1 LPEHRSMQTRSPAD
15 SSVRPQDDPWDM
27 ALRQFAHAADRLS
40 LKRGIREYLAR
51 PHREFTVR
59 FPVSMDDGSVQMFT
73 GYRTLHNGVL
83 GPAKGGLRYSP
94 QVRVS
99 EVRALAMWMTWKCA
113 LNHLP
118 YGGAK
123 GGVTCDPQTLS
134 AGELER
140 LTRRYA
146 TEISVVIG
154 PHQDIPAPDVGTNAQ
169 VMAWFMDTYSM
180 HRGYSI
186 PTVVTGKPVVIG
198 GSAGRLEATGR
209 GVMIAAREAA
219 RFRGLP
225 FAGARVVVQG
235 SGNVGGVA
243 AHLLHA
249 AGCTVVGL
257 SDVRG
262 GIHAPDGFDPDAALR
277 YARDT
282 GSLAGFPGTDWV
294 SNSELLELP
303 CDVLVPAAIE
313 GQITSSNADRIQ
325 AQMIV
330 EGANGP
336 TTPDADD
343 ILERR
348 GVLVVPDI
356 LANAGGVIVS
366 YFEWVQDLQ
375 SYFWSEDEINANLER
390 LMVRSFDAVTHFAA
404 EQDVSLRTGAL
415 IFAVKRVAD
424 ALMIRGIYP

>member
-1 LPEHRSMQTRSPAD
+1 MQTHSPAD
-15 SSVRPQDDPWDM
+15 AAIVPQDDPWEM
-27 ALRQFAHAADRLS
+27 ALRQFSHAADRLA

-59 FPVSMDDGSVQMFT
+59 FPVSMDDGSVRMFT

-94 QVRVS
+94 EVRVS

-113 LNHLP
+113 LHHLP

-123 GGVTCDPQTLS
+123 GGVTCDPGALS
-134 AGELER
+134 PAELEH

-146 TEISVVIG
+146 TEISLVIG

-169 VMAWFMDTYSM
+169 IMAWFMDTYSM

-186 PTVVTGKPVVIG
+186 PTVVTGKPVAIG

-209 GVMIAAREAA
+209 GVMICCREAA
-219 RFRGLP
+219 RVRDFPLV
-225 FAGARVVVQG
+225 GARVVVQG

-243 AHLLHA
+243 ARLLHA
-249 AGCTVVGL
+249 AGCRVVGL
-257 SDVRG
+257 SDVHG
-262 GIHAPDGFDPDAALR
+262 GIHAPGGFDPDAALR
-277 YARDT
+277 YARET
-282 GSLAGFPGTDWV
+282 GRLAGFPGTAPV
-294 SNSELLELP
+294 SNAELLELP
-303 CDVLVPAAIE
+303 CEILVPAAIE
-313 GQITSSNADRIQ
+313 GQITAANAARIH
-325 AQMIV
+325 ARVVV

-336 TTPDADD
+336 TTPDADE
-343 ILERR
+343 ILGER
-348 GVLVVPDI
+348 GVLIVPDI
-356 LANAGGVIVS
+356 VANAGGVIVS

-375 SYFWSEDEINANLER
+375 SYFWSEEEINANLER
-390 LMVRSFDAVTHFAA
+390 LMVRSFDAVTRYAVD
-404 EQDVSLRTGAL
+404 EDLSMRTGAL

-424 ALMIRGIYP
+424 ALMTRGIYP

>member
-1 LPEHRSMQTRSPAD
+1 
-15 SSVRPQDDPWDM
+15 M
-27 ALRQFAHAADRLS
+27 ALRQFSRAADRLS

-94 QVRVS
+94 EVRVS

-113 LNHLP
+113 LHHLP

-123 GGVTCDPQTLS
+123 GGVTCDPEALS
-134 AGELER
+134 PAELEH

-169 VMAWFMDTYSM
+169 IMAWFMDTYSM

-186 PTVVTGKPVVIG
+186 PTVVTGKPVAIG

-209 GVMIAAREAA
+209 GVMICCREAA
-219 RFRGLP
+219 RLRGFSL
-225 FAGARVVVQG
+225 AGARVAVQG

-243 AHLLHA
+243 ARLLHA
-249 AGCTVVGL
+249 AGCRVVGL
-257 SDVRG
+257 SDVHG
-262 GIHAPDGFDPDAALR
+262 GIHSPEGFDPNAALR

-282 GSLAGFPGTDWV
+282 GRLAGFPGTDSV
-294 SNSELLELP
+294 SNAELLELP
-303 CDVLVPAAIE
+303 CEILVPAAIE
-313 GQITSSNADRIQ
+313 GQITASNADGIR
-325 AQMIV
+325 ARVVV

-336 TTPDADD
+336 TTPDADE
-343 ILERR
+343 ILGGR
-348 GVLVVPDI
+348 GVLIVPDI

-375 SYFWSEDEINANLER
+375 SYFWSEEEINANLER
-390 LMVRSFDAVTHFAA
+390 LMVRSFDAVTRYAA
-404 EQDVSLRTGAL
+404 DEGLSMRTGAL

-424 ALMIRGIYP
+424 ALMTRGIYP